1 LFSDGSKTALTG
13 KVTEAGLAEFTFPS
27 SNPNEGK
34 TFTFGLF
41 PNPLIGSTF
50 EYGATRCLFKSIPKF
65 AYSNTSNPYIIEKPS
80 WVYGSLGFSGGEVLN
95 MKIILVKNLHFYA
108 RRWCSLF

>member
-1 LFSDGSKTALTG
+1 VTVTDAIKVEEILTKSVCPSGVFKVRFSSQPVMEVNTPINMALLFSDGNKTALTG

-50 EYGATRCLFKSIPKF
+50 EWS
-65 AYSNTSNPYIIEKPS
+65 YSMSFQINPQIYL
-80 WVYGSLGFSGGEVLN
+80 Y
-95 MKIILVKNLHFYA
+95 
-108 RRWCSLF
+108 